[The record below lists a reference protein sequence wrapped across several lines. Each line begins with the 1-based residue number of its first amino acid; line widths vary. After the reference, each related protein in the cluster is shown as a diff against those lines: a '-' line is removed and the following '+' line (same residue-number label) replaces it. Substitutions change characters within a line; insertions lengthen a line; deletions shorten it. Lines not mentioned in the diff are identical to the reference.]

1 MVSKFSFYLS
11 LYPSPGGGGDSLSS
25 FTGNYTY
32 LLPVSEGLRDI
43 TVPET
48 VDVVFE
54 ENNGKLVLVTGQ
66 LDIEDALEDPAYAIS
81 INAVKLRRVVQVYQW
96 YETEDQTNME
106 TGEHDSH
113 REKTYSYN
121 RDWFE
126 YHIDSESFYNT
137 LGKICG

>member
-1 MVSKFSFYLS
+1 MPILC
-11 LYPSPGGGGDSLSS
+11 
-25 FTGNYTY
+25 
-32 LLPVSEGLRDI
+32 VSEGLRDV

-54 ENNGKLVLVTGQ
+54 EHNGKLVLVTGQ
-66 LDIEDALEDPAYAIS
+66 LDIEDPLEDPAYAIS

-137 LGKICG
+137 LGKSFRRFFHGEIKM